1 MGDLVIKSVTKKKG
15 WGESRC
21 LMGAVVTLFSFSSCD
36 HHRLYEDIF
45 IGLDF
50 LPDLGAPR
58 RVWLMILNLVSFQF
72 NKL

>member
-1 MGDLVIKSVTKKKG
+1 
-15 WGESRC
+15 
-21 LMGAVVTLFSFSSCD
+21 MGAVVTLFSFSSCD